1 MNHLT
6 LETLQEYL
14 DGLTDDE
21 TRGKIEMHIQ
31 SCTACSDE
39 MKLLRS
45 LDASL
50 KNIPP
55 EKTTPNFTV
64 RVIKQLG
71 IRESP
76 SIVWL
81 IFKNLA
87 PLLGLVAIISVIYGV
102 LKFTGSLDSSGVGE
116 SVIATQS
123 AYDSVV
129 NGISTGISAFS
140 GWMKNAFPFLY
151 TKSSYSLTVFL
162 GVLFIIVALL
172 DKFVFMP
179 IVRRRL

>member
-6 LETLQEYL
+6 LEMLQEYL
-14 DGLTDDE
+14 DGLTDDD
-21 TRGKIEMHIQ
+21 TRNKVEMHIQ
-31 SCTACSDE
+31 SCTVCSDE
-39 MKLLRS
+39 IKLLRS
-45 LDASL
+45 LDSSL
-50 KNIPP
+50 KNIPH
-55 EKTTPNFTV
+55 EKASPNFTI

-87 PLLGLVAIISVIYGV
+87 PLFGLVAIISVIYGV
-102 LKFTGSLDSSGVGE
+102 LKFTGSLDSSGVSE
-116 SVIATQS
+116 SVAATQL
-123 AYDSVV
+123 AYDSVAD
-129 NGISTGISAFS
+129 GISTGISAFS
-140 GWMKNAFPFLY
+140 GWVKNTFPFLY
-151 TKSSYSLTVFL
+151 TNKHYTLTAFIA
-162 GVLFIIVALL
+162 VLFIIVALL

>member
-6 LETLQEYL
+6 LEMLQEYL

-21 TRGKIEMHIQ
+21 TRDKIEMHIQ
-31 SCTACSDE
+31 ACAACSDE
-39 MKLLRS
+39 IKSLRFIDS
-45 LDASL
+45 SL
-50 KNIPP
+50 KNIQPK
-55 EKTTPNFTV
+55 KTTPNFTI

-76 SIVWL
+76 SIIWL

-87 PLLGLVAIISVIYGV
+87 PLLGLVFIVSIVYGV

-123 AYDSVV
+123 AYDSVTD
-129 NGISTGISAFS
+129 GISTGISAFS

-151 TKSSYSLTVFL
+151 TNKNYTLTAFIA
-162 GVLFIIVALL
+162 VLFIIVALL

-179 IVRRRL
+179 IVRRKM